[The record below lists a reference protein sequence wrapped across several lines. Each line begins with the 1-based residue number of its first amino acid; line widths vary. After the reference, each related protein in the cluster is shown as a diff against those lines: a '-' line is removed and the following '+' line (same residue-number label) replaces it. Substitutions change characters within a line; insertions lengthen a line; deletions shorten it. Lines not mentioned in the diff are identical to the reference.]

1 MSGVVPLSFEIFA
14 GASVIS
20 STSSLVIVTFNSF
33 SIEALY
39 ASNIKF
45 HALLLLGTTFVP
57 FKSVG
62 HDKTRWST
70 LSKQFLFPVHVA
82 SSILT
87 TAVPSELGPHWSD
100 PFEFASLLG
109 SFK

>member
-1 MSGVVPLSFEIFA
+1 MHLILTLQSKCMSGVVPLSFEIFA
-14 GASVIS
+14 GTSVIS

-82 SSILT
+82 PSTLT
-87 TAVPSELGPHWSD
+87 IAVPSELGPH
-100 PFEFASLLG
+100 
-109 SFK
+109 